1 MAQPFVGE
9 IRPVPYNFAPRN
21 WQLCQGQLLA
31 ISQNDALFALY
42 GTTYGGDGISTFAL
56 PDLRGRVPVG
66 QGLGYVMGQR
76 GGAESVSLT
85 ISQIPI
91 HSHAALSTDNAGVK
105 TAPSGQLWAT
115 DGSGATAEYDLPP
128 NATMHAAAIGNTGGG
143 QPHENRQPFLT
154 INFIVALF
162 GIFPS
167 RN

>member
-1 MAQPFVGE
+1 MAQPFIGE

-31 ISQNDALFALY
+31 ISQNNALFALF
-42 GTTYGGDGISTFAL
+42 GTTYGGDGVNTFAL

-66 QGLGYVMGQR
+66 QGTGYVMGQR
-76 GGAESVSLT
+76 GGAEQVSLVT
-85 ISQIPI
+85 SQIPI
-91 HSHAALSTDNAGVK
+91 HSHAAFSTDNAGVK

-128 NATMHAAAIGNTGGG
+128 NATMNAAAIGNTGGG
-143 QPHENRQPFLT
+143 QPHENRQPYLT

-162 GIFPS
+162 GVFPS